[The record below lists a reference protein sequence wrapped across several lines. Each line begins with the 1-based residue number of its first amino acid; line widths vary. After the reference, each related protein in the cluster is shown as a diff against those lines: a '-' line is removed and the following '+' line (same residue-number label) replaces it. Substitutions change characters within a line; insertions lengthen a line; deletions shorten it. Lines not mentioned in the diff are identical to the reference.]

1 MAEST
6 KTYVVTASSIGV
18 PIGTDPRTGI
28 DTVQYYGET
37 EEVELTA
44 EQAKRLLKLKAVR
57 DPNEKTEEQAAA
69 DEAEQAEVANLTKK
83 QALQKEAGELGL
95 EFDEKTT
102 ILQLEALIA
111 EEKEKRKDTDQTGVT
126 GENPGS

>member
-6 KTYVVTASSIGV
+6 KTYVVTASAVGV

-28 DTVQYYGET
+28 DTVQYYSAT
-37 EEVELTA
+37 EEVELTEA
-44 EQAKRLLKLKAVR
+44 QAKRLLKLKAVR

-83 QALQKEAGELGL
+83 QALQKEASELGL

-111 EEKEKRKDTDQTGVT
+111 EEKEKRGDGPADGTG
-126 GENPGS
+126 GES